1 MKDGR
6 INSSNLC
13 YFTNGDFTMAIYDAG
28 TASLAP
34 SGAVTGAGTAWVAP
48 LTLIRVGATIV
59 FKTEPV
65 KIYTI
70 SEIISDTRI
79 NVYNPNSETVP
90 AGTGYAILIHDG
102 LTVQGLAQ
110 DVAETLRYYQ
120 TLRFPELS
128 SDGAVLISDGGTGA
142 TTAEQARKNFGIDR
156 FKQYENG
163 TSILDN
169 VIGHTFFMSPGD
181 WGYVS
186 NSTNKRVALPI
197 ESGGTGATTAE
208 LARNSLDVYS
218 KSEVYSKSDVY
229 SKSEVDDKTSRFEQN
244 PDSTIIDSGTNLYK
258 FFVGEADW
266 GYFRSSDSQRIPLAV
281 ISGGTGGANPMQ
293 ASNNIEAAFINYPAT
308 TSYGSIDLKTGFGIF
323 DNDRSP
329 YPGGDGAPFTYST
342 IFTIAEGGGGTGNY
356 SQVGFSTITEQ
367 APRYRQRL
375 NSPARITKWRDFF
388 VRDLNTTV
396 DPGGF
401 IKIASPI
408 VKVFHDG
415 SFESSESAQGVI
427 VSRESEGV
435 YFVTG
440 CKGLNSDASWGGVD
454 GGFEIPLD
462 KNKQP
467 KIWIDYDVLSDGSL
481 RVRTYHREHKDSPS
495 FARNLIDGYSDG
507 QPIDIPK
514 DSFVSVR
521 VNM

>member
-1 MKDGR
+1 
-6 INSSNLC
+6 
-13 YFTNGDFTMAIYDAG
+13 MAIYDTG
-28 TASLAP
+28 TASLLA
-34 SGAVTGAGTAWVAP
+34 SGQVTGVGTQWTRP

-70 SEIISDTRI
+70 SEITSDTSMS
-79 NVYNPNSETVP
+79 VYNPNSETIP
-90 AGTGYAILIHDG
+90 AGTGYAILAHDG
-102 LTVQGLAQ
+102 ISVQGLAQ

-120 TLRFPELS
+120 SRETEVAVAVDAFKDFDGEAFQASVNKVNTQSQQVATDAAQVS
-128 SDGAVLISDGGTGA
+128 SDKDQSYQYLLSAGQNAVNATNSANDAKASADRAADYAASLDPQNLLRKDLALSDLTDKA
-142 TTAEQARKNFGIDR
+142 
-156 FKQYENG
+156 
-163 TSILDN
+163 
-169 VIGHTFFMSPGD
+169 
-181 WGYVS
+181 
-186 NSTNKRVALPI
+186 
-197 ESGGTGATTAE
+197 
-208 LARNSLDVYS
+208 LARGNI
-218 KSEVYSKSDVY
+218 DVY
-229 SKSEVDDKTSRFEQN
+229 SKSEVDDKISRFEQN
-244 PDSTIIDSGTNLYK
+244 PDHTIIDSGTNSYK

-266 GYFRSSDSQRIPLAV
+266 GYFRSSDLQRIPLPV
-281 ISGGTGGANPMQ
+281 ISGGTGGVNPMQ
-293 ASNNIEAAFINYPAT
+293 ASNNIDAAFIKYPVTTNYGDIT
-308 TSYGSIDLKTGFGIF
+308 MKTGFGVF

-329 YPGGDGAPFTYST
+329 YPGGPDGHPFIYSE
-342 IFTIAEGGGGTGNY
+342 IFTIAENGGGSGNY
-356 SQVGFSTITEQ
+356 SQIGFSTITEQ
-367 APRYRQRL
+367 APRYRQRF
-375 NSPARITKWRDFF
+375 NNPSRITNWRDFL
-388 VRDLNTTV
+388 VMDLNTTV
-396 DPGGF
+396 DPSGF

-408 VKVFHDG
+408 VKIFHDG

-440 CKGLNSDASWGGVD
+440 CKGLNSDASWGGID

-467 KIWIDYDVLSDGSL
+467 KIWIDYDVLSDGSI
-481 RVRTYHREHKDSPS
+481 RVRTYHREHKDSPT

>member
-1 MKDGR
+1 
-6 INSSNLC
+6 
-13 YFTNGDFTMAIYDAG
+13 MAIYDTG
-28 TASLAP
+28 TASLSA
-34 SGAVTGAGTAWVAP
+34 SGQVTGVGTQWTKP

-70 SEIISDTRI
+70 SEITSDTSMS
-79 NVYNPNSETVP
+79 VYNPNSETVP
-90 AGTGYAILIHDG
+90 AGTGYAILAHDG
-102 LTVQGLAQ
+102 ISVQGLAQ

-120 TLRFPELS
+120 SSESEVAAAVDAFNNFDQQQFAERVEQVDNQYTEIQQAASKISSDAAQVSIDKEAASSSAASALS
-128 SDGAVLISDGGTGA
+128 SKNAAEASAQEAADYAASLDAQNLLRKDLALSDLTDKA
-142 TTAEQARKNFGIDR
+142 
-156 FKQYENG
+156 
-163 TSILDN
+163 
-169 VIGHTFFMSPGD
+169 
-181 WGYVS
+181 
-186 NSTNKRVALPI
+186 
-197 ESGGTGATTAE
+197 
-208 LARNSLDVYS
+208 LARENIN
-218 KSEVYSKSDVY
+218 VY

-266 GYFRSSDSQRIPLAV
+266 GYFRSSDSERIPLAV
-281 ISGGTGGANPMQ
+281 TSGGTGGVNPMQ
-293 ASNNIEAAFINYPAT
+293 ASNNIQAAFINYPVT
-308 TSYGSIDLKTGFGIF
+308 TSYGSTDLKTGFGIF
-323 DNDRSP
+323 DNYRSP
-329 YPGGDGAPFTYST
+329 YPGGGGAPFTYST
-342 IFTIAEGGGGTGNY
+342 IFTIAENGGGATGNY

-367 APRYRQRL
+367 APRYRQRF
-375 NSPARITKWRDFF
+375 NSPARITEWRDFL

-396 DPGGF
+396 DGNGF

-435 YFVTG
+435 YFITG

-454 GGFEIPLD
+454 GGFEIPID

-495 FARNLIDGYSDG
+495 FARNSIDGYSDG

>member
-1 MKDGR
+1 
-6 INSSNLC
+6 
-13 YFTNGDFTMAIYDAG
+13 MAIYDTG
-28 TASLAP
+28 TASLSA
-34 SGAVTGAGTAWVAP
+34 SGQVTGVGTQWTRP

-70 SEIISDTRI
+70 SEITSDTSMS
-79 NVYNPNSETVP
+79 VYNPNSETVP
-90 AGTGYAILIHDG
+90 AGTGYAILAHDG
-102 LTVQGLAQ
+102 ISVQGLAQ

-120 TLRFPELS
+120 SRESEVATAVDTFNNFDQQQFTERVEQVDNQYTEIQQAASKIS
-128 SDGAVLISDGGTGA
+128 SDAAQVSIDKEAASSSAASALNSKNAAQASAQEAADYAASLDTQNLLRKDLALSDLTDKA
-142 TTAEQARKNFGIDR
+142 
-156 FKQYENG
+156 
-163 TSILDN
+163 
-169 VIGHTFFMSPGD
+169 
-181 WGYVS
+181 
-186 NSTNKRVALPI
+186 
-197 ESGGTGATTAE
+197 
-208 LARNSLDVYS
+208 LARGNI
-218 KSEVYSKSDVY
+218 DVY

-266 GYFRSSDSQRIPLAV
+266 GYLRTSDSERIPLPV
-281 ISGGTGGANPMQ
+281 ISGGTGGVNAMQ
-293 ASNNIEAAFINYPAT
+293 ASSNIEAAFIKYPVTTNY
-308 TSYGSIDLKTGFGIF
+308 GDIGMKTGFGIF
-323 DNDRSP
+323 DDSRSP
-329 YPGGDGAPFTYST
+329 YPGGPDGFPYVYSE
-342 IFTIAEGGGGTGNY
+342 IFTIAEDGGGTGNF
-356 SQVGFSTITEQ
+356 SQIGFSTITEQ
-367 APRYRQRL
+367 APRYRQRF
-375 NSPARITKWRDFF
+375 NNPSRFTNWRDFF

-495 FARNLIDGYSDG
+495 FARNLIDGYSDC